1 MKRFLAGMSQAQQT
15 DGSDKDQTRF
25 DEEFAAI
32 EPIHG
37 VIFQAGIGEQAVP
50 EKSGSCEINR
60 KMEGLPKMAAQS
72 DAQVGSAYYKCDEVQ
87 RESANGVVKGLRRRM
102 YGIDEVEDKEARIF
116 VQEQN
121 HGMEDR
127 QSERNV
133 AGPVVKPEIIESMIW
148 PGAVR
153 AVAEGHE

>member
-60 KMEGLPKMAAQS
+60 KMEGLPKMAAEADTHIGS
-72 DAQVGSAYYKCDEVQ
+72 DGYK
-87 RESANGVVKGLRRRM
+87 REQIKSYGADGVVEGL
-102 YGIDEVEDKEARIF
+102 G
-116 VQEQN
+116 
-121 HGMEDR
+121 G
-127 QSERNV
+127 
-133 AGPVVKPEIIESMIW
+133 
-148 PGAVR
+148 
-153 AVAEGHE
+153 

>member
-1 MKRFLAGMSQAQQT
+1 MRRFRRSSRSARCFVASATSNAGTAAVSATMAPFRKRRNSLTISVSRTTFFDFYSDMAICWAILAGMKRFLAGMSQAQQT

-72 DAQVGSAYYKCDEVQ
+72 DAQVGSAYYKCDE
-87 RESANGVVKGLRRRM
+87 
-102 YGIDEVEDKEARIF
+102 
-116 VQEQN
+116 
-121 HGMEDR
+121 
-127 QSERNV
+127 
-133 AGPVVKPEIIESMIW
+133 
-148 PGAVR
+148 
-153 AVAEGHE
+153 